1 MIRTVGTIALVSAS
15 LAVLATMGAATRCYA
30 ETLAEK
36 LGYSAADKL
45 LIVHADD
52 VGMCHSVNRATVDA
66 LEKGMVTCGSIM
78 MPCPA
83 VPEIAEYCRKHPEAD
98 LGIHLTL
105 TAEWQDYRWG
115 PLAPRS
121 AVPGL
126 IDPDG
131 FMWHGERDTARHAS
145 PAEVEKEVRAQIDKA
160 LELGIKPTHIDSHMG
175 TLFVRPDY
183 FQVYIKLAK
192 EYGIPPLVVEYR
204 PELALQL
211 GEELA
216 GALRVLAEQMRA
228 TGFPVLDY
236 IIPDVGG
243 TFETKKKRYEQAL
256 RNLKPGVTEM
266 IVHLGYADE
275 ELRGITNSA
284 PMRQL
289 DYEFFTAESTRK
301 LIDELGIK
309 LIGWKEFEKLRSPDK
324 K

>member
-1 MIRTVGTIALVSAS
+1 MLKTGGMIALVSVS
-15 LAVLATMGAATRCYA
+15 LVAIAAIGVITKSYA

-36 LGYSAADKL
+36 LGYSTEDKL

-52 VGMCHSVNRATVDA
+52 VGMCHSVNMATVDA

-78 MPCPA
+78 IPCPG

-115 PLAPRS
+115 PVAPRS
-121 AVPGL
+121 EVPGL
-126 IDPDG
+126 LDPEG

-160 LELGIKPTHIDSHMG
+160 LQLGIKPSHIDSHMG

-192 EYGIPPLVVEYR
+192 EYGIPPLIVEYR
-204 PELALQL
+204 PELAQRL
-211 GEELA
+211 GKELA
-216 GALRVLAEQMRA
+216 NGLRVLAEQMKA

-236 IIPDVGG
+236 IMPDVGG
-243 TFETKKKRYEQAL
+243 TFETKREHYEQAL
-256 RNLKPGVTEM
+256 RDLKPGVTEM

-289 DYEFFTAESTRK
+289 DYEFFTAESTKK

-309 LIGWKEFEKLRSPDK
+309 LIGWKEFEKLRSPEK

>member
-1 MIRTVGTIALVSAS
+1 MLRVVGMIALVV
-15 LAVLATMGAATRCYA
+15 AVGIATRCYA

-36 LGYSAADKL
+36 LGYSAEDKL

-52 VGMCHSVNRATVDA
+52 VGMCHSVNRATIDA

-78 MPCPA
+78 IPCPA

-98 LGIHLTL
+98 LGLHLTL

-115 PLAPRS
+115 PVAPRS

-126 IDPDG
+126 LDPDG

-145 PAEVEKEVRAQIDKA
+145 AAEVEKEVRAQIDKA
-160 LELGIKPTHIDSHMG
+160 LQLGIKPTHIDSHMG

-204 PELALQL
+204 PELALRL

-216 GALRVLAEQMRA
+216 NALRVLAEQMKA

-243 TFETKKKRYEQAL
+243 TLETKKQRYEQAL
-256 RNLKPGVTEM
+256 RNLKPGVTEI

-284 PMRQL
+284 AMRQL

-309 LIGWKEFEKLRSPDK
+309 LIGWKEFEKLRSSEK